1 MLLPAFRSRN
11 YRLFFTGQGISLIG
25 SWMTQLAT
33 VWLVYRLTDSAL
45 MLGVVAFTSQIPSF
59 FLSPFGGVFA
69 DRFSR
74 HKTLIGTQVLAMLQS
89 LALAALALT
98 GAIQIWQIIAL
109 SLVQGFINA
118 FDAPA
123 RQAFVPELIEKRED
137 LANAIAVNSTM
148 FNGARLIG
156 PAIGGLILARV
167 GAGYCFLIDGVS
179 YIAVI
184 IGLLAMRIQEKRI
197 PKSDVSPIQRI
208 KEGFIYAFGFPP
220 IRTILLHAAI
230 ISLFGI
236 QYTVLVPIY
245 AEKILGGGAE
255 TLGFLMAASG
265 IGALAGGI
273 YLATRKTVAGLGK
286 VIVLAASILGLGL
299 MAFSISRHLPLSLLT
314 MLFVGLGTIL
324 QVASSNTVL
333 QTIVDEDKR
342 GRVMSLFTMSFLGM
356 TPFGNLLGGAL
367 AERIGAPTT
376 LIIDGIICIIAS
388 IFLAKQLPSLRRLVI
403 PIYEKKGIIK
413 TM

>member
-1 MLLPAFRSRN
+1 
-11 YRLFFTGQGISLIG
+11 
-25 SWMTQLAT
+25 MTQLAT
-33 VWLVYRLTDSAL
+33 VWLVYSLTDSPL

-74 HKTLIGTQVLAMLQS
+74 HKTLIATQVLAMLQS

-98 GAIQIWQIIAL
+98 EAIQIWQIIAL

-156 PAIGGLILARV
+156 PAIGGLVLARV
-167 GAGYCFLIDGVS
+167 GAGYCFLIDAIS

-184 IGLLAMRIQEKRI
+184 IGLLAMRIETKQI
-197 PKSDVSPIQRI
+197 PKFDVNPIQRI
-208 KEGFIYAFGFPP
+208 KEGFNYAFGFPP
-220 IRTILLHAAI
+220 IRAILLNAAL

-236 QYTVLVPIY
+236 QYTVIVPIY

-255 TLGFLMAASG
+255 TL

-273 YLATRKTVAGLGK
+273 YLATRKTVIGLGK
-286 VIVLAASILGLGL
+286 VIVLAAIILGLGL
-299 MAFSISRHLPLSLLT
+299 IAFSISRHLPLSLFT

-342 GRVMSLFTMSFLGM
+342 GRVMSLFTMAFLGM

-403 PIYEKKGIIK
+403 PIYERKGIIK

>member
-1 MLLPAFRSRN
+1 VLLPAFRSRN

-33 VWLVYRLTDSAL
+33 VWLVYSLTDSAL

-89 LALAALALT
+89 LALAALELT

-367 AERIGAPTT
+367 AEKIGAPTT
-376 LIIDGIICIIAS
+376 LVIDGIICIIAS

-413 TM
+413 HS

>member
-33 VWLVYRLTDSAL
+33 VWLVYRLTDSPL

-98 GAIQIWQIIAL
+98 GAVQIWQIIAL
-109 SLVQGFINA
+109 SLVQGLINA

-123 RQAFVPELIEKRED
+123 RQAFVPELIERRED

-208 KEGFIYAFGFPP
+208 KEGFTYAFGFPP
-220 IRTILLHAAI
+220 IRAILLHAAI

-236 QYTVLVPIY
+236 QYTVLVPIF
-245 AEKILGGGAE
+245 AEKIIGGGAE

-273 YLATRKTVAGLGK
+273 YLATRKTIAGLGK
-286 VIVLAASILGLGL
+286 VIVLAASILGIGL

-367 AERIGAPTT
+367 AERIGAPFT
-376 LIIDGIICIIAS
+376 LVIDGIVCIIAS
-388 IFLAKQLPSLRRLVI
+388 VFLAKQLPSLRRLVI

-413 TM
+413 TR